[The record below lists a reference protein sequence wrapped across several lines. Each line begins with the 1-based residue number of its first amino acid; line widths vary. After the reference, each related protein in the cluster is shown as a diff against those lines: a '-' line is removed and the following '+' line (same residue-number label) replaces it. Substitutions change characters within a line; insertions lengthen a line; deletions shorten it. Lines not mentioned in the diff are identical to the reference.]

1 MPVWLPRALLPFLA
15 ACAGVAVFSMMD
27 AAMKSL
33 TIALGT
39 YNAVLW
45 RNLVG
50 SAIGGSAFV
59 LGKSAWP
66 THAAMRLHLERGV
79 VIAFMA
85 LLFFYGLA
93 RIPMAEAIALTF
105 IAPLIA
111 LYLAALLLGETIG
124 RAAILASVLGIAG
137 VGVIVWGKFGGGDYA
152 PDAPLGV
159 AALFGSSLLFAY
171 NLILARR
178 QAQIARPVEIA
189 FFQSLIVA
197 ACLAL
202 AAPWLAVL
210 PPPAQLPLV
219 ALAAAFAFVSLLL
232 LSWAYARAEAQVL
245 IPVEYTAFVW
255 AALLGW
261 WVFDEALTPP
271 VLIGTALIVAGS
283 LIAARVRPAPV
294 PQVEQAVA

>member
-1 MPVWLPRALLPFLA
+1 MPASLPRSVLPFLA
-15 ACAGVAVFSMMD
+15 AWAGVAVFSMMD

-50 SAIGGSAFV
+50 SAIGGGAFV

-66 THAAMRLHLERGV
+66 TRPAMRLHLERGV

-124 RAAILASVLGIAG
+124 RAAILASLLGIAG
-137 VGVIVWGKFGGGDYA
+137 VGIIVWGKFGGGDYA

-159 AALFGSSLLFAY
+159 AALFGSSLLFAC

-261 WVFDEALTPP
+261 WFFGEPLTLD
-271 VLIGTALIVAGS
+271 VLVGTVLIVAGS
-283 LIAARVRPAPV
+283 LIAARARPTPV
-294 PQVEQAVA
+294 PQVEQAIA

>member
-1 MPVWLPRALLPFLA
+1 MPASLPRSVLPFLA
-15 ACAGVAVFSMMD
+15 AWAGVAVFSMMD

-50 SAIGGSAFV
+50 SAIGGGAFV

-66 THAAMRLHLERGV
+66 TRPAMRLHLERGV

-124 RAAILASVLGIAG
+124 RAAILASLLGIAG
-137 VGVIVWGKFGGGDYA
+137 VGVIVWSKFGGGDYP

-261 WVFDEALTPP
+261 WFFGEPLTLD
-271 VLIGTALIVAGS
+271 VLVGTVLIVAGS
-283 LIAARVRPAPV
+283 LIAARARPTPV
-294 PQVEQAVA
+294 PQVEQAIA

>member
-1 MPVWLPRALLPFLA
+1 MPAWLPRALLPFLA

-33 TIALGT
+33 SIALGA

-50 SAIGGSAFV
+50 SAIGGGAFV
-59 LGKSAWP
+59 LGQSAWP
-66 THAAMRLHLERGV
+66 TRAAMRLHLERGV
-79 VIAFMA
+79 VIALMA

-111 LYLAALLLGETIG
+111 LYLAAIMLGETIG
-124 RAAILASVLGIAG
+124 RAAIIASLLGIAG
-137 VGVIVWGKFGGGDYA
+137 VVVIVWGKFGGGDYA

-197 ACLAL
+197 ASLML
-202 AAPWLAVL
+202 AAPWFAVP

-219 ALAAAFAFVSLLL
+219 ALAALFAFISLLL

-261 WVFDEALTPP
+261 WVFGEALTLP
-271 VLIGTALIVAGS
+271 VLIGTALIVTGS
-283 LIAARVRPAPV
+283 LIAARVRPASV
-294 PQVEQAVA
+294 PQVEQAVV

>member
-1 MPVWLPRALLPFLA
+1 MPASFPRAALPFLV
-15 ACAGVAVFSMMD
+15 ACARVAVFSMMD

-79 VIAFMA
+79 VIALMA

-124 RAAILASVLGIAG
+124 REAIIASLLGVAG
-137 VGVIVWGKFGGGDYA
+137 VAVIIWGKFGDGDYA

-171 NLILARR
+171 KLILARR

-197 ACLAL
+197 ACLML

-219 ALAAAFAFVSLLL
+219 ALAALFAFVSLLL

-245 IPVEYTAFVW
+245 IPVEYTGFIW

-261 WVFDEALTPP
+261 WIFGEALTWP
-271 VLIGTALIVAGS
+271 VLIGTALIVTGS
-283 LIAARVRPAPV
+283 LIAARARPGPV